1 MVMLTGP
8 TPDPVRARTL
18 GAGQHNHEVDIPSP
32 DHFSRPA
39 ASDANYTLVC
49 EEPRNL
55 LMKTAGNTV
64 GETVLLGRADY
75 AHEPTEPGGAVIAP
89 ALRHG
94 HEAGRFVRLDMTW
107 IATYTL

>member
-1 MVMLTGP
+1 MDNALEASTQR
-8 TPDPVRARTL
+8 VRHHLRRPL
-18 GAGQHNHEVDIPSP
+18 AGS
-32 DHFSRPA
+32 
-39 ASDANYTLVC
+39 
-49 EEPRNL
+49 RNL

-94 HEAGRFVRLDMTW
+94 HKAGRFVRLDMTW